1 MDLKKNPEANLERK
15 KGLFFFTG
23 LVCALA
29 VVLISFEWKN
39 YEGELVDL
47 GALTVELDEEEM
59 IPITQQETPPPPPP
73 PPPQTQIVEIVED
86 DEEIEEELE
95 IEDTEVDEDTE
106 VEIVEVEEE
115 EEVEEPTIFTIV
127 EDMPSFKGCETKS
140 SKAERDQC
148 TQGEILKFLG
158 KNLKYPPMAKDAG
171 IQGIVYVNFV
181 INEKGGIDDVKIL
194 RGIGGGCDEAAVEVV
209 KRLPKFNPG
218 KQRGKAVKV
227 SYNLP
232 VRFVLR

>member
-1 MDLKKNPEANLERK
+1 MELKKNPEANLEK
-15 KGLFFFTG
+15 KRRLFFFTG
-23 LVCALA
+23 LVFALS

-39 YEGELVDL
+39 YEGTVKDL
-47 GALTVELDEEEM
+47 GTLKVDLDEEEM

-73 PPPQTQIVEIVED
+73 PPPQTTVIEIVED

-95 IEDTEVDEDTE
+95 IEDTELDEDTE

-115 EEVEEPTIFTIV
+115 EVVEEPAIFTIV
-127 EDMPSFKGCETKS
+127 EEMPSFKGCEKKS
-140 SKAERDQC
+140 NEMERQQC
-148 TQGEILKFLG
+148 SQQKILQFLG

-181 INEKGGIDDVKIL
+181 INEKGGVDNVKIL
-194 RGIGGGCDEAAVEVV
+194 RGIGGGCDEAAVDVI
-209 KRLPKFNPG
+209 KKLPKFNPG
-218 KQRGKAVKV
+218 KQRGKNVKV